1 MSYDFFVFPAE
12 RAEGLEEALA
22 VYERTAERGT
32 LHPDSA
38 VARFVTE
45 LNTEVPVQSEGGF
58 LSVRVDGTDE
68 GSYVCTSWDDP
79 MGNLRRVAGLARPHE
94 LAVLDVQLGALYDPR
109 RSLDVALQTE
119 AGPQLPYVT
128 RAVLS
133 QVLRDIQDGR
143 YHWVNL
149 ARDGEHYAQTFH
161 DDDGTWAVEH
171 REGGPDQHFA
181 ARTPDATLVDD
192 LLWSWARDDG
202 RWRALLEFSPIE
214 L

>member
-32 LHPDSA
+32 LRPDSA

-45 LNTEVPVQSEGGF
+45 LNAEVPVQSEGGF

-181 ARTPDATLVDD
+181 ARTADATLVDD

-202 RWRALLEFSPIE
+202 RWRAMLEFSPIE

>member
-32 LHPDSA
+32 LSADSA
-38 VARFVTE
+38 VARFVAD
-45 LNTEVPVQSEGGF
+45 LNTAVPVQREGGF

-79 MGNLRRVAGLARPHE
+79 MGNLRKVAGLAGRASWPCSTSSWGRCTT
-94 LAVLDVQLGALYDPR
+94 LAGP
-109 RSLDVALQTE
+109 STSGCETE

-143 YHWVNL
+143 YHWLNL

-161 DDDGTWAVEH
+161 DDDGSWAVEH

-181 ARTPDATLVDD
+181 ARTADATLVDD

-202 RWRALLEFSPIE
+202 RWRAMLEFSPVE

>member
-32 LHPDSA
+32 LSPGSA
-38 VARFVTE
+38 VDRFVTE
-45 LNTEVPVQSEGGF
+45 LNAEVPLQSEGGF

-79 MGNLRRVAGLARPHE
+79 MGNLRRVAGIARPHQ

-109 RSLDVALQTE
+109 RGLDVGLQTE

-128 RAVLS
+128 RAILS

-143 YHWVNL
+143 YHWLNL
-149 ARDGEHYAQTFH
+149 SRDGEHYAQTFH

-171 REGGPDQHFA
+171 REGGPDQHFV
-181 ARTPDATLVDD
+181 ARTADATIVDD
-192 LLWSWARDDG
+192 LLWSWSRDDG
-202 RWRALLEFSPIE
+202 RWRAMLEFSPIE